1 MQTREQQ
8 KGRTVGSVLLPVL
21 TVLLVGI
28 IIGVSIF
35 TARAL
40 GETMESEGD
49 SFRLTDKTF
58 TAAEGL
64 VYSADVKFTDG
75 QAAGLVFGAAEGTHY
90 WVFNIDRRDN
100 RVKLMYFAPDDA
112 DRGVSDGERH
122 SVQQNCG
129 QHLLSEDL
137 YSESAS
143 RQGTAGKLSDV

>member
-8 KGRTVGSVLLPVL
+8 KGRTVGSILLPVL

-35 TARAL
+35 TTRAL

-49 SFRLTDKTF
+49 GFRLTDKTF
-58 TAAEGL
+58 TAAEGF

-100 RVKLMYFAPDDA
+100 RVKLMYFAPDEAGNMTAQVLREAPFIGTDTMTDA
-112 DRGVSDGERH
+112 DFEARKFHFTE
-122 SVQQNCG
+122 
-129 QHLLSEDL
+129 E
-137 YSESAS
+137 
-143 RQGTAGKLSDV
+143 